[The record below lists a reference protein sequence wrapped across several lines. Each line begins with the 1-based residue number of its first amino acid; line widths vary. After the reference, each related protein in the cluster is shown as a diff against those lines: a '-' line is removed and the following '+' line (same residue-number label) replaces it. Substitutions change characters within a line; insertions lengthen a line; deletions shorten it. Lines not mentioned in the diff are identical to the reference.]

1 MFPFTP
7 LYNLLLLSIFTA
19 SYVLATL
26 YRYHLLNIH
35 YISPN
40 PGSATTRL
48 PNFSDEANKA
58 LRNQASYPPTLL
70 MVLTLTELK
79 CLDDLLTHVLP
90 VLLFLLSLQPSPRP
104 PPTS

>member
-48 PNFSDEANKA
+48 PNFSDEASKA

-70 MVLTLTELK
+70 ITN
-79 CLDDLLTHVLP
+79 LLTHV
-90 VLLFLLSLQPSPRP
+90 FR
-104 PPTS
+104 